1 MKKSIADQIKDLEA
15 TRAAKVAAQAALME
29 KSGGEGRST
38 NEQESQ
44 EFDDLQSD
52 IEQIDK
58 DLGRCRQ
65 MEKNQLNAAKSIPA
79 NAGGDPSSAR
89 QARSP
94 HIIIQEPTLEKGI
107 GFARLVGCFAASKGV
122 PMQALETAKQRFPND
137 QKLISALSVLSRFN
151 GEELMKATINMHQK
165 APIDYGTTTDTDF
178 AAPLVNYSTLAN
190 EFIEFLRP
198 QTVIGRIPGLRNV
211 PFNVRVPRQ
220 TGGATAQWVGEGA
233 PKPVGQQA
241 FDYVTLGYTKLAIIS
256 AITQELARFSQPN
269 ADTLIRNDLAKSVV
283 QQMDTDFLEI
293 SNAGT
298 TNVKPASITNGLTV
312 IPSSGATEAAIR
324 EDVKALFG
332 VFIADNNDPTGA
344 VWLMHTTTALGLS
357 LMVNALGQPAFPGI
371 TMNGGTFFGLPVVTS
386 GSTGFSPDL
395 SPTEKIVVLAKAS
408 DILLADDGQ
417 VTIDTSSEAS
427 VHMESSP
434 TNPVVAA
441 TVLISA
447 FQQNLLLIRA
457 ERFICWKRARDTSVA
472 VLGNVAWG
480 D

>member
-1 MKKSIADQIKDLEA
+1 MPKSIADQIKDLEA
-15 TRAAKVAAQAALME
+15 TLLAKTTAQKDLLAKGAA
-29 KSGGEGRST
+29 EGRTT
-38 NEQESQ
+38 NEQEAQ
-44 EFDDLQSD
+44 EFDDLSAD
-52 IEQIDK
+52 IEQIKK
-58 DLGRCRQ
+58 DLERYRRVEQ
-65 MEKNQLNAAKSIPA
+65 NELSAAKAVPSVPS
-79 NAGGDPSSAR
+79 GDVPR

-94 HIIIQEPTLEKGI
+94 HITIQEPQLAKGI
-107 GFARLVGCFAASKGV
+107 GFARLVGCFAAAKGV
-122 PMQALETAKQRFPND
+122 PMQALESAKQRFPND
-137 QKLISALSVLSRFN
+137 AKLHSALSVLSRFS
-151 GEELMKATINMHQK
+151 GEHLIKAAVDI
-165 APIDYGTTTDTDF
+165 GTTTDSDF
-178 AAPLVNYSTLAN
+178 AAPLVNYTVLAN

-241 FDYVTLGYTKLAIIS
+241 FDYVQLGYTKLAIIS

-269 ADTLIRNDLAKSVV
+269 AETLIRDDLAKSVV
-283 QQMDTDFLEI
+283 QQMDVDFLEPT
-293 SNAGT
+293 NAGT
-298 TNVKPASITNGLTV
+298 SNVKPASITNGITP
-312 IPSSGATEAAIR
+312 IPSLGATEANIR
-324 EDVKALFG
+324 EDVKALFNA
-332 VFIADNNDPTGA
+332 FISGNIDPTGS
-344 VWLMHTTTALGLS
+344 VWLMHTSTALGLS

-386 GSTGFSPDL
+386 GSTGFSPDI
-395 SPTEKIVVLAKAS
+395 SPTEKIVVLAKAN

-427 VHMESSP
+427 VQMDSEP
-434 TNPVVAA
+434 TNPVAAA

-447 FQQNLLLIRA
+447 FQQNLLFIRA
-457 ERFICWKRARDTSVA
+457 ERFINWVRGRTNAVA